1 MAYSKKSVYFSL
13 LIVFELVSAKI
24 NINVECGRNARD
36 VKVTH
41 SGTHARIVKDAE
53 LGLFGIRED
62 QIIRHY
68 APEISIDDLIDA
80 DIFLPISYNN
90 QTLCDQFAQNNLC
103 PVYTIF
109 EVKSAEV
116 MEITSEPSI
125 VHVQDFENKFSNKIK
140 VSTGINQ
147 SVQTSVTRSWTNS
160 TGTEYTRDIKCGLEI
175 KFFSLSGGKTYS
187 YTSSFGESFEKT
199 ETVTIGSTSDVEI
212 ELNPG
217 QACSA
222 VLTANRGYINIK
234 VTYIAHLNGTVIV
247 YSNVLPVDDLFK
259 TAEKVNEKTFIE
271 IIKIGYYTNAS
282 LKVYD
287 KLSGAVMN

>member
-1 MAYSKKSVYFSL
+1 MAYSKKIVYFSL
-13 LIVFELVSAKI
+13 LIVFKIVSAKI
-24 NINVECGRNARD
+24 NINVECGRNERD
-36 VKVTH
+36 VKVTY
-41 SGTHARIVKDAE
+41 SGRNSRLVKDAE
-53 LGLFGIRED
+53 LSLFGIRED

-68 APEISIDDLIDA
+68 APEISIDDLIDC

-116 MEITSEPSI
+116 VEITSEPSI
-125 VHVQDFENKFSNKIK
+125 VHIQEFENKFSNKIK
-140 VSTGINQ
+140 VNTGINQ
-147 SVQTSVTRSWTNS
+147 SVQTSITRSWTNS
-160 TGTEYTRDIKCGLEI
+160 TGTEYSRDVQCGLNI

-199 ETVTIGSTSDVEI
+199 ETVTIGSTSGVEM

-234 VTYIAHLNGTVIV
+234 VTYIAHLNGAVIV
-247 YSNVLPVDDLFK
+247 YSNLLPVDDLFK

-287 KLSGAVMN
+287 KLSGALMN